1 MLPLIKQYKKE
12 LGLVLLSL
20 AYLVVNMVF
29 TYHGFLLLNLL
40 PVALLLIYLAFVRLD
55 IIYFI
60 IIGFTPLSVPLLEF
74 VRGTPIDFYMPTEP
88 LLFGIMLIVIYRSV
102 QQPFLDRHVLNHPVS
117 LAILFNLFW
126 LVFTTVT
133 SSMPLVSL
141 KYVLA
146 RIWFLTTFYLL
157 AIYLFK
163 DTRNIYRMLWAYVLP
178 LLIVIGYAWSRHWI
192 FGLRDREAA
201 HWVMNPFYRDHTSY
215 GAVLAMLLFPY
226 IGINMVGNRSLLR
239 KASITAVGLILFI
252 ALIFSYTRAAWISI
266 FVSLFVWTVVKLRI
280 KFKFLLLAGMFAL
293 FVAYL
298 NQPVIIKMM
307 ERNEKESSEN
317 LAEHLQSV
325 TNIATDESNLER
337 INRWAS
343 AFRMFKERPVLGWGP
358 GTYMFQYAP
367 FQHSSQRTS
376 ISTNFGDGGN
386 AHSEY
391 IGPLAESGVLGTI
404 SFVLIIVAALVTAF
418 SVYQKIEKKRIKGL
432 VLAVTLG
439 FITYLF
445 HGLLN
450 NFLDTDKA
458 SSLFWGYIAVFV
470 SLDLYYLPKQQE
482 RKKIAETEA

>member
-102 QQPFLDRHVLNHPVS
+102 QQPFLDRRVLNHPVS

-280 KFKFLLLAGMFAL
+280 KFKFLVLAGMFAL

-418 SVYQKIEKKRIKGL
+418 SVYRKIEKKRIKGL

>member
-20 AYLVVNMVF
+20 AYLAVNMVF
-29 TYHGFLLLNLL
+29 TYHGFLLFNLL

-55 IIYFI
+55 LIYFI

-74 VRGTPIDFYMPTEP
+74 VRGTPIDFYIPTEP

-102 QQPFLDRHVLNHPVS
+102 QQPFLDRRMLNHPVS

-126 LVFTTVT
+126 LLFTTVT
-133 SSMPLVSL
+133 SSMPLISMKFML
-141 KYVLA
+141 G
-146 RIWFLTTFYLL
+146 RIWFLTSFYLL

-192 FGLRDREAA
+192 FGLSDRNAA

-226 IGINMVGNRSLLR
+226 IGMNLTGNRSLLR
-239 KASITAVGLILFI
+239 KAAIVAVGMVLFV

-266 FVSLFVWTVVKLRI
+266 FVALFVWMVVKLRI
-280 KFKFLLLAGMFAL
+280 KFKFLVLAAMFVL

-298 NQPVIIKMM
+298 NQPVIFKMM

-317 LAEHLQSV
+317 LAEHFQSV

-337 INRWAS
+337 LNRWAS

-376 ISTNFGDGGN
+376 ISTNFADGGN
-386 AHSEY
+386 AHSEF
-391 IGPLAESGVLGTI
+391 IGPLAESGFLGMV

-418 SVYQKIEKKRIKGL
+418 SVYRKIEKKRLKSL
-432 VLAVTLG
+432 VLAITLG

-458 SSLFWGYIAVFV
+458 SSLFWGFIAVFV
-470 SLDLYYLPKQQE
+470 SLDLYYLPNQQKSIE
-482 RKKIAETEA
+482 REETKH